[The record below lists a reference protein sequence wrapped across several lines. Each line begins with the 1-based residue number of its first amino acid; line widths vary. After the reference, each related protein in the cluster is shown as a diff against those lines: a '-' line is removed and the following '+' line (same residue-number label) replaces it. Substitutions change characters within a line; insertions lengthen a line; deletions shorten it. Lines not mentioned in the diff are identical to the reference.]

1 MNALV
6 IPLPFVTPEEET
18 LPGHTGYFIT
28 ERSRFDD
35 AEREESLQQ
44 QLEEAPTPDEQ
55 ERILNAIESHNA
67 EKEADAR
74 RAQEEADA
82 KYDEENSRW

>member
-1 MNALV
+1 LNAIV
-6 IPLPFVTPEEET
+6 LPFVTPEEEG
-18 LPGHTGYFIT
+18 LEATGRSGFIVT
-28 ERSRFDD
+28 DRSRFAD
-35 AEREESLQQ
+35 AEREEALQQ

-55 ERILNAIESHNA
+55 ERILAALDAHHA
-67 EKEADAR
+67 EKEADEK